1 MTTSFEIASNN
12 NEFPEYFRGTGQY
25 FTRDPDW
32 GTQLHIINWQ
42 ELCSF
47 LKTHATPGATLKHAF
62 SEYLRTVETTQED
75 ASSLLENI
83 GCYYY
88 MRKKSPALS
97 SNGFDLVRDMTNDEK
112 KTLSGLIRFLRNE
125 MTTTATPQELQFFN
139 LKLTRL
145 VRDGGP
151 ENLEDL

>member
-1 MTTSFEIASNN
+1 MTTSFEIAASN

-42 ELCSF
+42 ELCAF
-47 LKTHATPGATLKHAF
+47 LKTHATPGPTLKQAF
-62 SEYLRTVETTQED
+62 SEYLGTVEATQED

-97 SNGFDLVRDMTNDEK
+97 SNGFDLVRDMTDEEK
-112 KTLSGLIRFLRNE
+112 QTLSRLIRFLRNE
-125 MTTTATPQELQFFN
+125 MTTTATPQALQFFN
-139 LKLTRL
+139 VKLARL

-151 ENLEDL
+151 ENIEDL